1 MEIIPVNLVD
11 GLDLPPGH
19 RREGNLGRELPGLGL
34 NLPERHDVSVRRM
47 ENDLDGVHLLRALNM
62 EEETV
67 VKVHQGV
74 SSQQAEASAPQ
85 LLGDGLGNR
94 HATPF
99 PGRKLQTA
107 ALLSTEEVLV

>member
-1 MEIIPVNLVD
+1 MEIIPVNLVY
-11 GLDLPPGH
+11 GLDLLPGY
-19 RREGNLGRELPGLGL
+19 RGEGDIGGELPGLCL

-47 ENDLDGVHLLRALNM
+47 ENDLDDVHLLRALNM
-62 EEETV
+62 KEKPVFEV
-67 VKVHQGV
+67 YQGV
-74 SSQQAEASAPQ
+74 SSQQAEASPPQ
-85 LLGDGLGNR
+85 LLDDGLGYR

>member
-11 GLDLPPGH
+11 GLDLLPGH
-19 RREGNLGRELPGLGL
+19 RGEGNLRGELPGLFL
-34 NLPERHDVSVRRM
+34 NLPERHDVGVRRM

-67 VKVHQGV
+67 VEVHQGV
-74 SSQQAEASAPQ
+74 SSQQAEASPPQ
-85 LLGDGLGNR
+85 LLDDGLGYR

-99 PGRKLQTA
+99 PARRLTA
-107 ALLSTEEVLV
+107 FLLFAELVLV